1 MTLEALENL
10 PQLSIFTKTFADIL
24 ADNIASYQTL
34 DPTWSALRTDPVYK
48 TLQTATYAEFITR
61 LTFDARLREILPPYM
76 RGAAIDRALAI
87 RGLPARG
94 TDEDDIAALRRLIS
108 PPSRA
113 PVGTI
118 ASIKRFALDADMRV
132 QDVGVVVASNGQS
145 AAVYLLSDEAD
156 NGTPTAD
163 LNTVVGDYLDTTD
176 RSHLTDTYTVTNP
189 TITDYAITV
198 DVKYDE
204 DVIDAAVLQTLAEEA
219 LSAYALSRR
228 RLGLSIRQ
236 DGIKAALKRI
246 DGVEYTSITAPNA
259 DLVPADDSIAY
270 YATPITVTVAT
281 V

>member
-48 TLQTATYAEFITR
+48 ALQTATYAEFITR
-61 LTFDARLREILPPYM
+61 LTFGARLREILPPYM

-118 ASIKRFALDADMRV
+118 ASIKRFAFDADMRV
-132 QDVGVVVASNGQS
+132 QDVGVVVANNGQS

-156 NGTPTAD
+156 NGMPTAD
-163 LNTVVGDYLDTTD
+163 LNTVVGDYLDATD
-176 RSHLTDTYTVTNP
+176 RSHLTDSYTVTAP
-189 TITDYAITV
+189 TITDYAVTV

-204 DVIDAAVLQTLAEEA
+204 DAIDAAVLQTAAEEA
-219 LSAYALSRR
+219 LAAYALSRR

-246 DGVEYTSITAPNA
+246 DGVEYTEITAPNA
-259 DLVPADDSIAY
+259 DLVPTNESIAY
-270 YATPITVTVAT
+270 YATPITVTVSTA
-281 V
+281 